1 MPNRPKVFISRTI
14 PAEPLA
20 RIEAE
25 CEVTMWPHDTPPSVA
40 ELHAAVAN
48 VDGLMSMLT
57 ERIDAALLD
66 AAPNLKVIS
75 QFAVGIDNINVAA
88 ATARQLPVGNTPGV
102 LTEATADQAFALLLA
117 AARRLVEGV
126 EYVRNDDWQT
136 WYPLQLLG
144 STVSGATLGIIGLG
158 RIGHAMAQRAKGFG
172 MRILYHGGSNQDFAA
187 DVGAEQVSLDT
198 LLSESDFVSL
208 HCPLTPQTK
217 HIINAA
223 ALSRMKPS
231 AILINTARG
240 GVVDSAALLHALQTH
255 QIRYA
260 ALDVTDP
267 EPIAADHPLVH
278 LPNCIVVPHL
288 GSATWQTRT
297 AMGMLAA
304 DNLLAG
310 LRGERLPNCVNPEV
324 YG

>member
-1 MPNRPKVFISRTI
+1 
-14 PAEPLA
+14 
-20 RIEAE
+20 
-25 CEVTMWPHDTPPSVA
+25 MWPHEMPPSPD
-40 ELHAAVAN
+40 ELRAHVTD
-48 VDGLMSMLT
+48 VDGIVSMLT
-57 ERIDAALLD
+57 ERIDSDFLA

-75 QFAVGIDNINVAA
+75 NYAVGYDNVDVSA
-88 ATARQLPVGNTPGV
+88 ATAKGLPVGNTPGV

-126 EYVRNDDWQT
+126 EYIRNDEWQT

-158 RIGHAMAQRAKGFG
+158 RIGHAMAQRARGFG
-172 MRILYHGGSNQDFAA
+172 MRILYYGGSNQAFA
-187 DVGAEQVSLDT
+187 DEVGATKVSLET
-198 LLSESDFVSL
+198 LLQESDFVSL
-208 HCPLTPQTK
+208 HCPLTPATR
-217 HIINAA
+217 HIIDAV
-223 ALSRMKPS
+223 ALTQMKSS
-231 AILINTARG
+231 AILVNTARG
-240 GVVDSAALLHALQTH
+240 GVVDSNALLHALQTN

-288 GSATWQTRT
+288 GSATWETRIN
-297 AMGMLAA
+297 MGLLAA
-304 DNLLAG
+304 ENLLAG
-310 LRGERLPNCVNPEV
+310 LRGEPLPNCVNPEV